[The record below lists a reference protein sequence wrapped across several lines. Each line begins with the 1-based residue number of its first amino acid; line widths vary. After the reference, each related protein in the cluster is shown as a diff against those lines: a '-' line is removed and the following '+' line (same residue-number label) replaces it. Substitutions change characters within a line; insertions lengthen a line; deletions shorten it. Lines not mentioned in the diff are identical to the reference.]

1 VSVGGNWSDFGCPQ
15 GRTASRITFF
25 TCWKSENRVLIF
37 LILSFPL
44 GILIYNQF
52 DLDAIKLM
60 VATLIILNS
69 LQNGWHLFHKVRKNT
84 NLIDRPQRR
93 GAILG
98 VGVASGLMA
107 SALVMPG
114 PAVMIYLSRTALG
127 KNEIRATILTFF
139 IFSYAG
145 ALVSQAVL
153 IGIESQTW
161 FTAAVLTPSAPIGHL
176 LSNKN
181 QPTTV

>member
-1 VSVGGNWSDFGCPQ
+1 M
-15 GRTASRITFF
+15 
-25 TCWKSENRVLIF
+25 LIF

-69 LQNGWHLFHKVRKNT
+69 LQNGWHLFHKARKNT
-84 NLIDRPQRR
+84 NLVDRPQRR

-107 SALVMPG
+107 STLAMPG
-114 PAVMIYLSRTALG
+114 PAVMSYLSCTALG
-127 KNEIRATILTFF
+127 KNGVRATILTLF

-161 FTAAVLTPSAPIGHL
+161 LTAAVLTPSALIGVAVGHL
-176 LSNKN
+176 LSNKIN
-181 QPTTV
+181 QQLFKGLVLLILLRTGLFMLFNL